1 MSMSSRKGYRSE
13 LEAVHEY
20 EKRGWT
26 VYKPQKTSKF
36 GTQDIFGM
44 FDLIAI
50 SPPSPN
56 GCEIHFVQVKSNS
69 TRGFLKKL
77 REWRKGHVVKKVEWR
92 LMVRLDARKHKTK
105 WRIYR

>member
-20 EKRGWT
+20 EKREWS
-26 VYKPQKTSKF
+26 VFKPPKVSKY
-36 GTQDIFGM
+36 GTQDIFNM
-44 FDLIAI
+44 FDFVAI
-50 SPPSPN
+50 SPDGS
-56 GCEIHFVQVKSNS
+56 EIHFVQVKTGS

-77 REWRKGHVVKKVEWR
+77 KDWRERHVVKKVEWR
-92 LMVRLDARKHKTK
+92 LMVRVDARKHKTK

>member
-26 VYKPQKTSKF
+26 VYKPPKSRF
-36 GTQDIFGM
+36 STQDIFGL
-44 FDLIAI
+44 FDFVAI
-50 SPPSPN
+50 SPDGS
-56 GCEIHFVQVKSNS
+56 EIHFVQVKTNN

-77 REWRKGHVVKKVEWR
+77 KNWREKHKVKEVKWL

-105 WRIYR
+105 WKVYH